1 MFRTNQAA
9 RISSPPCIRNEADLH
24 NNHLDRTC
32 GRVIEIDLRISGKS
46 LRVHVTGD
54 LVNILRA
61 VTVGSAELNNGL
73 LRSA

>member
-1 MFRTNQAA
+1 M
-9 RISSPPCIRNEADLH
+9 
-24 NNHLDRTC
+24 
-32 GRVIEIDLRISGKS
+32 DLRISGKS